1 MNVAIFPGQGAQ
13 FVGMGKELYDQYPIA
28 QERVNSANNQ
38 FGFSI
43 TDIMF
48 DGQEIDN
55 AIANALRE
63 ITNRYDF
70 KGSNTT
76 LERSEHVITIVTDDD
91 LKLSQVND
99 ILISHFVRRKLDP
112 LALGKK
118 DKEKAGGD
126 RIRQTISLV
135 EGIEQDIAKKITSEI
150 KSSKMKVQAKINGN
164 ELRID
169 GKKRDDLQSAMQ
181 LIEDLQVGIPV
192 QFINFRD

>member
-1 MNVAIFPGQGAQ
+1 MPSFDIVS
-13 FVGMGKELYDQYPIA
+13 
-28 QERVNSANNQ
+28 RVD
-38 FGFSI
+38 F
-43 TDIMF
+43 
-48 DGQEIDN
+48 QEIDN

-76 LERSEHVITIVTDDD
+76 LERSEKVITIVTDDD
-91 LKLSQVND
+91 LKLTQVND

-135 EGIEQDIAKKITSEI
+135 EGIEQDVAKKITSEI